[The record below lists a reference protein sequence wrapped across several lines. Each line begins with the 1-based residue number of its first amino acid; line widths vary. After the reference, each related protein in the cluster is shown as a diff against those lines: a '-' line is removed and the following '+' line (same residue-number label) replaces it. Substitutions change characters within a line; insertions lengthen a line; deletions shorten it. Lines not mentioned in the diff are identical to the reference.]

1 MAQSAA
7 CISVA
12 KGASPQCKK
21 RELLLRQCF
30 LMTPSPL
37 AGVTLRV
44 LLVLL
49 TLKPQRQLIGAG
61 WKESLLD
68 VVVSL

>member
-12 KGASPQCKK
+12 KGASPQSKK
-21 RELLLRQCF
+21 RELLLHQCF
-30 LMTPSPL
+30 LTTPSPL

-49 TLKPQRQLIGAG
+49 TLKPQRQLMGAG

-68 VVVSL
+68 VVISL